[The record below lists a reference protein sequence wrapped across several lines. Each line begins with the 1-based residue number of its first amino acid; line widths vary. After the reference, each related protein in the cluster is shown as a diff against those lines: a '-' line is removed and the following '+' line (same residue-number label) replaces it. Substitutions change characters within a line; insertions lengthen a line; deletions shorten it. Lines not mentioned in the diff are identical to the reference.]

1 MSQAFCKY
9 APPHPAWLC
18 RGHLEAG
25 PTLPRAS
32 SPQGSPGWM
41 LRLSGSRQ
49 GRCTLFRWKVNSQQD
64 GSKTMTSWDSG
75 DRNKEGPQDWLGAH
89 DGFTK
94 KKKRSDTRVQLRME
108 LQRPL
113 LQVADRPE
121 VIPDLARSSKP
132 MLSSTVWRAREPQA
146 EVDTIPTFWLS
157 AFEASSMACQAQR
170 A

>member
-1 MSQAFCKY
+1 MQVCP
-9 APPHPAWLC
+9 APSCLAVQRTLGSWPHPAKSLF
-18 RGHLEAG
+18 
-25 PTLPRAS
+25 S
-32 SPQGSPGWM
+32 
-41 LRLSGSRQ
+41 SRQ
-49 GRCTLFRWKVNSQQD
+49 PWLDAEAVGEQAGRCTLFRWKVNSQQD

>member
-1 MSQAFCKY
+1 METGIERDHRTGLEHMLVSQK
-9 APPHPAWLC
+9 
-18 RGHLEAG
+18 R
-25 PTLPRAS
+25 
-32 SPQGSPGWM
+32 
-41 LRLSGSRQ
+41 
-49 GRCTLFRWKVNSQQD
+49 
-64 GSKTMTSWDSG
+64 
-75 DRNKEGPQDWLGAH
+75 
-89 DGFTK
+89 
-94 KKKRSDTRVQLRME
+94 KKRSDTRVQLRME